1 MDVKDISLGR
11 VKDHPLST
19 SQLGTFKSSHKGGSR
34 IKESRDSNYSQIK
47 YLPASTETI
56 ATKPNKQ
63 QPKTYLLIFM
73 FQNALVEKCVE
84 QTRPS

>member
-34 IKESRDSNYSQIK
+34 SKESRDSNLIIIK
-47 YLPASTETI
+47 LSIYLQAL
-56 ATKPNKQ
+56 KQ
-63 QPKTYLLIFM
+63 
-73 FQNALVEKCVE
+73 
-84 QTRPS
+84 